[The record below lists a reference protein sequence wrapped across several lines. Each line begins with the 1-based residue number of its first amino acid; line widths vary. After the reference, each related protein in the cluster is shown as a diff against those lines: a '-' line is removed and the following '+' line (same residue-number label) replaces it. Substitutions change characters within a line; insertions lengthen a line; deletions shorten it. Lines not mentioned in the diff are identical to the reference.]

1 MDIIDDTELVVIQYR
16 DNAKLY
22 VPVTSLD
29 LLSKYSGSEKSSAPL
44 HKLGSDQWDKAR
56 RKAAEKAN
64 DTLLSYS
71 ISMLAE
77 RRNR

>member
-1 MDIIDDTELVVIQYR
+1 MIQYR

-64 DTLLSYS
+64 DTAAELLDIY
-71 ISMLAE
+71 A
-77 RRNR
+77 RREAQSVKE